1 MNDRTMIKVRCDK
14 ELLYIRTISWQKKS
28 PHRFAILRSE
38 LQKLEQEP
46 NKRVLTSDWRFLC
59 QSAADKGAGWYTD
72 PGNPV
77 HMASGRWQRQGAWL
91 ERGCAD
97 SL

>member
-46 NKRVLTSDWRFLC
+46 NKRVLTSDCGSFA
-59 QSAADKGAGWYTD
+59 SGWYTD
-72 PGNPV
+72 SGNPV

>member
-14 ELLYIRTISWQKKS
+14 ELLYIRTISWEKKS

-46 NKRVLTSDWRFLC
+46 NKRVLTSDC
-59 QSAADKGAGWYTD
+59 
-72 PGNPV
+72 
-77 HMASGRWQRQGAWL
+77 
-91 ERGCAD
+91 
-97 SL
+97 

>member
-46 NKRVLTSDWRFLC
+46 NIAGCGARRM
-59 QSAADKGAGWYTD
+59 DKLRSKA
-72 PGNPV
+72 NV
-77 HMASGRWQRQGAWL
+77 NV
-91 ERGCAD
+91 
-97 SL
+97 